1 MGCRRTLEVTA
12 RTCDVLAEGIEL
24 SLEARQLVTPILA
37 REQPPVII
45 VLDMPRLFIL
55 HHLDRTF
62 LGGAAEPLKAAGL
75 EIVERDLKRG
85 EPLPGPGEADAIVSL
100 GGDQSVRDIA
110 KYDYMQAEAEYLREE
125 AERGTPILGVCLG
138 GQLLAHAL
146 GGTVERLPRRI
157 VTWAEVQKLPAAEG
171 DPVIG
176 PLPNPVRALHWNE
189 DGFSIPPGG
198 VELLTRAD
206 AEGGEAFRWGE
217 SAWGI
222 QFHPEADADAL
233 DGWYSDVDWL
243 AEAGVEEETAREA
256 DRVHLPGQ
264 RATAEGIF
272 GGFANYV
279 ATRTAPVRPR

>member
-1 MGCRRTLEVTA
+1 MGGRRTLEVAA
-12 RTCDVLAEGIEL
+12 RACNVGVEGVEL
-24 SLEARQLVTPILA
+24 SFQSPELVPALLA
-37 REQPPVII
+37 REQPHVII
-45 VLDMPRLFIL
+45 VLCMSRLFVL

-62 LGGAAEPLKAAGL
+62 LGGAAEPLKAATL
-75 EIVERDLKRG
+75 DVVERDLKRG
-85 EPLPGPGEADAIVSL
+85 DPLPEPGEADAIVSL
-100 GGDQSVRDIA
+100 GGDQSVRDID
-110 KYDYMQAEAEYLREE
+110 KYDYLQAEVKYLRDE

-146 GGTVERLPRRI
+146 GGTVDRLPRRI
-157 VTWAEVQKLPAAEG
+157 VKWAAVEKLPAAEG

-176 PLPNPVRALHWNE
+176 PLPNPVHALHWNE

-198 VELLTRAD
+198 VELLTRA
-206 AEGGEAFRWGE
+206 APEGADAFRWGE

-233 DGWYSDVDWL
+233 EGWYSDVDWL
-243 AEAGVEEETAREA
+243 IEAGVEEEAAREA

-272 GGFANYV
+272 GGFVSYV
-279 ATRTAPVRPR
+279 LRRMAPVRPR